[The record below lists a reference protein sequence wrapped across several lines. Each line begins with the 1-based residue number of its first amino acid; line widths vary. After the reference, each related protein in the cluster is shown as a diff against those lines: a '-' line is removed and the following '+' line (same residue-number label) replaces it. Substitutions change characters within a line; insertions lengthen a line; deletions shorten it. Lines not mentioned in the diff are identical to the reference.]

1 MESLFPDSQLN
12 PLREPVMKRRDFVI
26 SSGAALAALAM
37 PQVGTLQAQGAKE
50 VVFNGAG
57 GSWQDNVRKAW
68 LDTFTAKTGIKVT
81 DTFPFDIGKLS
92 TMVRTKTVQWDVTDC
107 PAAFVTVAI
116 NRDLVE
122 AIDYT
127 LVDKSTLP
135 PENYG
140 DKYVAYGI
148 FSSNIVYDKRR
159 IPGPDVP
166 KSWKDYWDLKRF
178 PGPRSFRNEPPIA
191 LEAALLADG
200 VPADK
205 LYPLDLD
212 RAFRKLD
219 EIKKDVR
226 WWPSA
231 QQSVQ
236 LIADGEVAMGV
247 TFSSRAVTAR
257 AQGVP
262 LEVVWNQGIMA
273 RVRFVVPKG
282 ASNKD
287 NAMRLVNF
295 IIQPEQQARFA
306 MLNNS
311 APANPKA
318 FELINPAIAPDLPS
332 FTANREKMFMLDEL
346 GYWGKNSEAVFKRFN
361 SWLVA

>member
-1 MESLFPDSQLN
+1 MN
-12 PLREPVMKRRDFVI
+12 RREFVI
-26 SSGAALAALAM
+26 GTTAAALTTRA
-37 PQVGTLQAQGAKE
+37 GTLLAQNPRE

-57 GSWQDNVRKAW
+57 GSWQDNARKAW
-68 LDTFTAKTGIKVT
+68 LEPFAAKQGVKVV
-81 DTFPFDIGKLS
+81 DTFPFDLGKMS
-92 TMVRTKTVQWDVTDC
+92 TMVKTKTVQWDVTDC
-107 PAAFVTVAI
+107 PSAFVTTAI
-116 NRDLVE
+116 QRDLVE
-122 AIDYT
+122 PIDFGV
-127 LVDKSTLP
+127 VDRGALP

-140 DKYVAYGI
+140 DKWVAYGI

-166 KSWKDYWDLKRF
+166 KSWQDYWDLKRF

-247 TFSSRAVTAR
+247 TFSSRAISAR
-257 AQGVP
+257 KQGAP

-273 RVRFVVPKG
+273 RTRFVVPKG
-282 ASNKD
+282 APNRED
-287 NAMRLVNF
+287 AMRLINF

-306 MLNNS
+306 TLNTS

-318 FELINPAIAPDLPS
+318 FANINPAMAPDLPS
-332 FTANREKMFMLDEL
+332 YPANREKMVMLDEL
-346 GYWGKNSEAVFKRFN
+346 GYWGQNSEAVFKRFN
-361 SWLVA
+361 AWLIA